1 MKQATTPQDSHLR
14 YAQLLKAAGDDLRLS
29 VLQVLAK
36 DSYGVMEL
44 SQMFATKQSGMS
56 HHLKVLAN
64 AGLVSTRREGNS
76 VFYRR
81 SVITPDDP
89 FSNTKKALFEQVDSL
104 PVTADLKTALD
115 TVWRERS
122 AASQRFFVE
131 NAEKFRAQQDLIASF
146 EVYSSQVAEL
156 LAVTP
161 VPASGQALEVGP
173 GRGEF
178 LEHLAERFNTVTAL
192 DNSAQMLEQA
202 KQFALQQQLGNV
214 QLQLGDTALLADYP
228 AYFDLAV
235 INMVLHHTASPSR
248 MLQEVAAA
256 LKPNGG
262 LLITELCLHDQAWT
276 RDACGDLWLGFAPD
290 DLIDWAEDSNLSQGQ
305 SVFFALRNGFQIQIH
320 QFFKP
325 YY

>member
-1 MKQATTPQDSHLR
+1 MKQTAASQDSCLQ

-29 VLQVLAK
+29 VLQVLAT

-44 SQMFATKQSGMS
+44 SQMFAMKQSGMS
-56 HHLKVLAN
+56 HHLKVLAS

-81 SVITPDDP
+81 SVIAPDDP

-104 PVTADLKTALD
+104 PVEADLKTALD
-115 TVWRERS
+115 RVWHERS
-122 AASQRFFVE
+122 EASQRFFVE

-146 EVYSSQVAEL
+146 DVYRGHVAEL
-156 LAVTP
+156 LDVTS
-161 VPASGQALEVGP
+161 VPQNGRALEVGP

-178 LEHLAERFNTVTAL
+178 LSHLAQRFDKVLAL

-202 KQFALQQQLGNV
+202 KTFAQQQQLRNV
-214 QLQLGDTALLADYP
+214 DLQLGDTSSLSGFP
-228 AYFDLAV
+228 AHFDLAV
-235 INMVLHHTASPSR
+235 MNMVLHHTPSPSR
-248 MLQEVAAA
+248 IVRDVAAT
-256 LKPNGG
+256 LKPGG
-262 LLITELCLHDQAWT
+262 GMLVTELCLHDQAWT

-290 DLIDWAEDSNLSQGQ
+290 DLIGWAEDSELEPGQ

-325 YY
+325 H